1 MVGLKIMGENQG
13 GIRIL
18 GENQTVDEEASQE
31 IDPFAAA
38 MRRLDESLIVTTG
51 DIPSDADKPAVNAQ
65 RNLDTQRSVMAAVQ
79 ETLSEP
85 NQDPKTAAERLL
97 EIQEKG
103 QLVAF
108 SDYWELERQALM
120 EKDPEFGR
128 LQAMS
133 ALKFQLLVETLEDHI
148 RTAGETGPG
157 GVLGWLDRYIVRG
170 TTIGAVEGLT
180 LRSKREGD
188 EFLAALSG
196 PMSVEEFKIFL
207 NGKIDGYMEE
217 GVFFNGNWAAMKDLL
232 EDATRRG
239 NNAGVL
245 SEFIFGAIDI
255 TFPIIPIGGIA
266 GKTSKA
272 LIGLRRSTTTATQ
285 AGLTGGHEAATAA
298 AKAIARVTDEPENIA
313 GMTFRMFDPVADKAP
328 VRPLLEAAQDSQTY
342 QELLKEV
349 TNYVRR
355 AVGDAIDPNL
365 VRVAIDSRAKAIKNS
380 VGRPLNDAFF
390 DMKNNTIAV
399 RIGHYTTG
407 APVSEQTAKTISK
420 GIPGSEVVKLADK
433 KFVVEVKE
441 VVNPDTFVKVDQNP
455 VQVVGGW
462 ISKKL
467 QAAYPNVFRGSY
479 LRDSDV
485 LSQLA
490 QRAET
495 AELKLREATAG
506 FGRDIEKMSS
516 REFEEVGDVVAD
528 LNLGSLS
535 KNRNWFDESKFV
547 EEFQRIHD
555 KAPSKRQIKGYS
567 ALVQLSDYSYVTQG
581 WMLVRKMQREG
592 FRQITVKVGDE
603 LQTVAARKINELPQN
618 ARHVAVGETG
628 QIVEYSRYKGKK
640 ANLYAMDFEV
650 GNGIAETRYVT
661 DVSTIR
667 SLEPSDVLGYNA
679 GGPRINP
686 TAKHFISFE
695 VNGKIA
701 RVAMSATS
709 EKEAIKAVE
718 ELQRLVDAA
727 RSGRLTNELVQNNRS
742 WYSVGNMDTADD
754 FLRLAKDE
762 GWDLTKDIKVNRRA
776 RDSRTFI
783 ASADDVFVSTDSTIE
798 DFFKFSNRRSDRPLL
813 HYGGARTYND
823 NPIKSIVNQ
832 VNSVNRKVAYE
843 TYNDAAIS
851 SIGQAVK
858 KMVGTKPGY
867 GIRDYYANMETLLE
881 KTSTDE
887 LTRTLLERK
896 RIFELRSGVPTEWEA
911 AAQRLTNRAL
921 ESLYNATGMSVK
933 IGGPADNLNK
943 FGFFNT
949 FFADPFQFV
958 LQSSQVGAMFAQH
971 GTRAIEGAALGRWL
985 MHSLKLRYGSA
996 EFDLAIE
1003 GMAKRFGMSK
1013 EEILDLRQTFTDI
1026 GRYEIDP
1033 RGLAEGY
1040 ENASFAVSGVS
1051 KKIRMA
1057 GRSTGKVWDTTTKA
1071 GLYFFNKGEQISRVT
1086 AFGISALLFRKDNPL
1101 LRFNSKQALSFINNK
1116 EQALTLYMNQSNKA
1130 RVQQGLAKVP
1140 TQFYSYMLRT
1150 YEGIV
1155 FGKNLTR
1162 RERIGLLAY
1171 VAPFWGLTGFGIGEA
1186 SDSVIDFFGWD
1197 KDGLAAETIR
1207 NGPIEGLL
1215 DWAFDGEFDVGLA
1228 SRLSVGDGVR
1238 DALRSFQQESL
1249 LEVIAGAGGG
1259 KTGAFAANLF
1269 IGLANILTGQPHYG
1283 KLQLAEALR
1292 ENRLIDNLSKAQGI
1306 WSNDVYTSKTGRRI
1320 QGLDL
1325 SIWETIGVA
1334 LGIPPGEVQDFY
1346 VYDSILYGSEKDY
1359 TQRAKALDVA
1369 VTSFYEALGNDD
1381 NERAEKILAEI
1392 EALIVESNLTEVQKG
1407 RLRSRVMDG
1416 IKEKTTLDL
1425 YLKLIGIGKT
1435 SEAKA
1440 VAELVGK

>member
-1 MVGLKIMGENQG
+1 MADIKIMGEDQE

-18 GENQTVDEEASQE
+18 GEDQAVDEEVTQE
-31 IDPFAAA
+31 VDPFAAA
-38 MRRLDESLIVTTG
+38 MRRLDESLIVATG
-51 DIPSDADKPAVNAQ
+51 GIPSDAEQAAAYGQ
-65 RNLDTQRSVMAAVQ
+65 LSLDTQRVVMDAVQ
-79 ETLSEP
+79 ETLSDP
-85 NQDPKTAAERLL
+85 NQDPQTAAERLL

-103 QLVAF
+103 QVVAF

-120 EKDPEFGR
+120 GKDPEFGS
-128 LQAMS
+128 LQALS
-133 ALKFQLLVETLEDHI
+133 ALKFQILVETLEDRI

-157 GVLGWLDRYIVRG
+157 GVMGWLDRYIARG

-180 LRSKREGD
+180 GRSKREGD

-196 PMSVEEFKIFL
+196 PMTAEEFMVFL
-207 NGKIDGYMEE
+207 EEKIDGYMEE
-217 GVFFNGNWAAMKDLL
+217 GVFFNGNWAAMQDLL
-232 EDATRRG
+232 EDAVRRG
-239 NNAGVL
+239 DDAGVL
-245 SEFIFGAIDI
+245 GEFIFGAIDLA
-255 TFPIIPIGGIA
+255 FPIIPVGAVA

-272 LIGLRRSTTTATQ
+272 LIGLRKSATTATQ

-298 AKAIARVTDEPENIA
+298 AKAIVRVTDEPENLA
-313 GMTFRMFDPVADKAP
+313 GMTFRMFDPVADQAP
-328 VRPLLEAAQDSQTY
+328 VRPLVEAAQDAQTY
-342 QELLKEV
+342 QELFKEV

-355 AVGDAIDPNL
+355 AVGDAVDPDL
-365 VRVAIDSRAKAIKNS
+365 VLAAIDRRATAVKNA

-407 APVSEQTAKTISK
+407 APVSERTAKTISK
-420 GIPGSEVVKLADK
+420 GIPGSEVVKLGDK

-441 VVNPDTFVKVDQNP
+441 AVNPDTFVKVDQKP
-455 VQVVGGW
+455 VEVVGGW
-462 ISKKL
+462 LGRKM
-467 QAAYPNVFRGSY
+467 QAIYPNVARGSY
-479 LRDSDV
+479 LRDADV
-485 LSQLA
+485 LSELA

-495 AELKLREATAG
+495 AELKLREATSA
-506 FGRDIEKMSS
+506 FGRDIEKMSG
-516 REFEEVGDVVAD
+516 REFDEVGEVVAD

-535 KNRNWFDESKFV
+535 KTRNWFDEDGFV
-547 EEFQRIHD
+547 EEFKRIHG
-555 KAPSKRQIKGYS
+555 KNPSKRQVKGYS

-603 LQTVAARKINELPQN
+603 LQTVAARQISELPPN
-618 ARHVAVGETG
+618 ATHVAVGETG
-628 QIVEYSRYKGKK
+628 QIVEYAKYKGKK

-650 GNGIAETRYVT
+650 GNGIVETRYVA

-686 TAKHFISFE
+686 TAKQFISFE
-695 VNGKIA
+695 VDGKVV

-727 RSGRLTNELVQNNRS
+727 NSGSLTDELVQNNRS
-742 WYSVGNMDTADD
+742 WYSVGDMDTADD

-762 GWDLTKDIKVNRRA
+762 GWDLTKEIKVNRRA

-783 ASADDVFVSTDSTIE
+783 ASADDVFVATDSTIE
-798 DFFKFSNRRSDRPLL
+798 DFYKFNNRRSDRPLL

-832 VNSVNRKVAYE
+832 VNSVNRKIAYE

-851 SIGQAVK
+851 SMGQAVK
-858 KMVGTKPGY
+858 KMVGPKPGY
-867 GIRDYYANMETLLE
+867 GIRDYFANMETLLE
-881 KTSTDE
+881 KNSTDE

-896 RIFELRSGVPTEWEA
+896 RIFELRNGVPTEWEA
-911 AAQRLTNRAL
+911 AAQRITDRAL
-921 ESLYNATGMSVK
+921 EKLYDLTGISVK

-949 FFADPFQFV
+949 FFADPFQLV

-971 GTRAIEGAALGRWL
+971 GTRAYEGAVLGRWL
-985 MHSLKLRYGSA
+985 MKSLKLPYGSA
-996 EFDLAIE
+996 EFNLAIE
-1003 GMAKRFGMSK
+1003 GMSKRFGMSK
-1013 EEILDLRQTFTDI
+1013 EEILDLRQAFTDI

-1033 RGLAEGY
+1033 SGIAEGY
-1040 ENASFAVSGVS
+1040 ENASFAASGVS
-1051 KKIRMA
+1051 KKIRVA
-1057 GRSTGKVWDTTTKA
+1057 GRSTGKAWDTTTKA
-1071 GLYFFNKGEQISRVT
+1071 GLYFFNKGEQIARVT
-1086 AFGISALLFRKDNPL
+1086 AFGISALLFRKENPL
-1101 LRFNSKQALSFINNK
+1101 LRFNSKQALSFISNK
-1116 EQALTLYMNQSNKA
+1116 EQALTLYMNQSNKS

-1150 YEGIV
+1150 YEAVV
-1155 FGKNLTR
+1155 FGKNLTKA
-1162 RERIGLLAY
+1162 ERIGLLVY
-1171 VAPFWGLTGFGIGEA
+1171 VAPFWGLTGLGIGEA
-1186 SDSVIDFFGWD
+1186 ADSVIDFFGVE
-1197 KDGLAAETIR
+1197 KDGFAAETIR
-1207 NGPIEGLL
+1207 NGPLEGLL

-1228 SRLSVGDGVR
+1228 SRLSIGDGIR
-1238 DALRSFQQESL
+1238 DTLRSFQQESL

-1269 IGLANILTGQPHYG
+1269 VGLGNILTGQPHYG

-1306 WSNDVYTSKTGRRI
+1306 WANDVYTSKTGKRI

-1325 SIWETIGVA
+1325 STWETIGVA

-1346 VYDSILYGSEKDY
+1346 VYDSIRYGSERDY

-1369 VTSFYEALGNDD
+1369 VTSFYEALGDD
-1381 NERAEKILAEI
+1381 DSDRAEKILAEI

-1407 RLRSRVMDG
+1407 RLRSRVMNGVKD
-1416 IKEKTTLDL
+1416 KTTLDL
-1425 YLKLIGIGKT
+1425 YLKLIRLGKT
-1435 SEAKA
+1435 SEAEA
-1440 VAELVGK
+1440 VAELVGN